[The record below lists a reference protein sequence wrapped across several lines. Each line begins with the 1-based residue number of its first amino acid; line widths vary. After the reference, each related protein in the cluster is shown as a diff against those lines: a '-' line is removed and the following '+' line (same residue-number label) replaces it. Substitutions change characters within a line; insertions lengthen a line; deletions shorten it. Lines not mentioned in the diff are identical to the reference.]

1 MRVLTS
7 ILLFG
12 TMLLATGVQAQLL
25 DTKAK
30 QAFMIDAS
38 TGTVLFEKNADEPV
52 PPASLAKL
60 MTMEVVFQALKSGRR
75 AGSETF
81 PVSENAWRTGGA
93 PSGTSTMFAAL
104 KSQVPIID
112 LVRGAIVQSAND
124 ACIILA
130 EGFAESEQAFSEHMN
145 ERAKAIGLN
154 GSVFKNSNGLPAEGQ
169 LVTMRDLVKLGS
181 HIWREYPELY
191 QIYSEPEFTWNKIT
205 QRNRNP
211 LLGLDNGVDG
221 MSTGF
226 TEESG
231 YAILASAQKN
241 GMRLFMAMG
250 GLSSERERAE
260 EARKMLE
267 WGQTSFARQVLFK
280 AGDVMGDATVFG
292 GAALSVPVGSQK
304 EVSVLVAAQ
313 NPLRLRAS
321 VVYKGPLIAPVQTGQ
336 EIGELRVF
344 SGETLIQVSPV
355 TALDDVGV
363 GSLTQRAL
371 SGMKELATGWVRG
384 F

>member
-112 LVRGAIVQSAND
+112 
-124 ACIILA
+124 
-130 EGFAESEQAFSEHMN
+130 
-145 ERAKAIGLN
+145 
-154 GSVFKNSNGLPAEGQ
+154 
-169 LVTMRDLVKLGS
+169 
-181 HIWREYPELY
+181 
-191 QIYSEPEFTWNKIT
+191 
-205 QRNRNP
+205 
-211 LLGLDNGVDG
+211 
-221 MSTGF
+221 
-226 TEESG
+226 
-231 YAILASAQKN
+231 
-241 GMRLFMAMG
+241 
-250 GLSSERERAE
+250 
-260 EARKMLE
+260 
-267 WGQTSFARQVLFK
+267 
-280 AGDVMGDATVFG
+280 
-292 GAALSVPVGSQK
+292 
-304 EVSVLVAAQ
+304 
-313 NPLRLRAS
+313 
-321 VVYKGPLIAPVQTGQ
+321 
-336 EIGELRVF
+336 
-344 SGETLIQVSPV
+344 
-355 TALDDVGV
+355 
-363 GSLTQRAL
+363 
-371 SGMKELATGWVRG
+371 
-384 F
+384 